1 MDGTNM
7 HTQATQIYLA
17 IKGIK
22 QPYLFDIQLTQ
33 L

>member
-1 MDGTNM
+1 MDGANM
-7 HTQATQIYLA
+7 HAQATQIYLA

-22 QPYLFDIQLTQ
+22 QPHLFDIQLTH